1 MTKHRLSRGWINNYL
16 VAAHFQ
22 LQWQQLDLDHKLD
35 HLDICRMSRGWLV
48 TSHPKSRWRPASLN
62 ITFTQIRH
70 PIQEYQVFQMV
81 VEAWRID
88 HPSALI
94 LYCRFDTNPT
104 TVLIRL
110 ELSHVPIF
118 FLPTEY
124 LIKVLDITSKAV
136 YWSTTLPCY
145 SGLTTHSPKKS
156 VSHKIISAIV
166 RLSHW
171 QKKNQ
176 NVTSIYTT
184 NITKI
189 YILAVQTW
197 DV

>member
-48 TSHPKSRWRPASLN
+48 ASHPKSRWRPASLN

-81 VEAWRID
+81 AEPWRSD
-88 HPSALI
+88 PSVGPNISICVLSPI
-94 LYCRFDTNPT
+94 PT

-110 ELSHVPIF
+110 ELSHLPNIF
-118 FLPTEY
+118 PSDRVSNHSSWQQFESIPLKPHAP
-124 LIKVLDITSKAV
+124 VLQWHVCQHTSPEK
-136 YWSTTLPCY
+136 
-145 SGLTTHSPKKS
+145 
-156 VSHKIISAIV
+156 
-166 RLSHW
+166 
-171 QKKNQ
+171 
-176 NVTSIYTT
+176 
-184 NITKI
+184 
-189 YILAVQTW
+189 
-197 DV
+197 